1 MIKCVS
7 FDFDRTIAH
16 VTPLT
21 HHFVPKLL
29 AQKGINVSV
38 EEFLQHSIYLR
49 KNMPEHLVDR
59 FSKYGTLPKEERE
72 QFLKEYNRARVDM
85 IDLTYSG
92 DDLEELKN
100 WLVEQIFSTQKKI
113 LYDDVVDTIIKLKKM
128 GKKVYILS
136 GNHSDGIT
144 EMLDQAGIFDSF
156 EEIITVDK
164 FFTEKTDN
172 YQVLLDLTQLEP
184 EEILHVGDD
193 VMSDGFGPMKHNIN
207 VLIIRREKQMVVF
220 EDPDHNFKTITT
232 LQELFDFL

>member
-1 MIKCVS
+1 
-7 FDFDRTIAH
+7 
-16 VTPLT
+16 
-21 HHFVPKLL
+21 
-29 AQKGINVSV
+29 
-38 EEFLQHSIYLR
+38 
-49 KNMPEHLVDR
+49 MPEHLVDR

-92 DDLEELKN
+92 NDLEELKN
-100 WLVEQIFSTQKKI
+100 WLVEQIFSTQKKV

-128 GKKVYILS
+128 GKKVYIFS

-144 EMLDQAGIFDSF
+144 EMLDQAGILDSF

-193 VMSDGFGPMKHNIN
+193 VMSDGFGPMKHKIN
-207 VLIIRREKQMVVF
+207 VLIIRREQQMVVF

>member
-1 MIKCVS
+1 LIKCVS

-21 HHFVPKLL
+21 HHFVPELL

-38 EEFLQHSIYLR
+38 EQFLQHSIYLR
-49 KNMPEHLVDR
+49 RNLPEYLADR
-59 FSKYGTLPKEERE
+59 FSKYGTLPREERE
-72 QFLKEYNRARVDM
+72 QFLKEYNSARVDM

-100 WLVEQIFSTQKKI
+100 WLVEQIYLTQKKV
-113 LYDDVVDTIIKLKKM
+113 LYDDVVDTIVKLKQLD
-128 GKKVYILS
+128 KKIYILS

-144 EMLDQAGIFDSF
+144 ELLDQAGILDSF

-164 FFTEKTDN
+164 YFPEKTDN
-172 YQVLLDLTQLEP
+172 YQVLLEKSQFEP
-184 EEILHVGDD
+184 EEILHIGDD
-193 VMSDGFGPMKHNIN
+193 VTSDGFGPKKHNIN

-220 EDPDHNFKTITT
+220 EDPNNEFKTIIT
-232 LQELFDFL
+232 LQELFGFL

>member
-7 FDFDRTIAH
+7 FDFDRTISH

-29 AQKGINVSV
+29 AQKGINISV
-38 EEFLQHSIYLR
+38 EQFMQHSISLR
-49 KNMPEHLVDR
+49 RNLPEHLVDR
-59 FSKYGTLPKEERE
+59 FSKYGTLPKAERE

-100 WLVEQIFSTQKKI
+100 WLVEQIFLTQQKI
-113 LYDDVVDTIIKLKKM
+113 LYDDVVEIIIKLKQLD
-128 GKKVYILS
+128 KKIYILS

-144 EMLDQAGIFDSF
+144 EILDQAGILDSF

-164 FFTEKTDN
+164 YHPEKIDN
-172 YQVLLDLTQLEP
+172 YQVLLDLSQLKP
-184 EEILHVGDD
+184 EEILHIGDD
-193 VMSDGFGPMKHNIN
+193 VITDGLGPAKHNIN
-207 VLIIRREKQMVVF
+207 VLIIRREKQMVFF
-220 EDPDHNFKTITT
+220 EDPDHNFKTISN
-232 LQELFDFL
+232 LQELFSFL

>member
-100 WLVEQIFSTQKKI
+100 WLVEQIFLTQKKV
-113 LYDDVVDTIIKLKKM
+113 LYDDVVDTIIKLKKL

-136 GNHSDGIT
+136 GNHSDGIS
-144 EMLDQAGIFDSF
+144 EILDQAGILDSF

-193 VMSDGFGPMKHNIN
+193 VISDGFGPMKHKIN

-232 LQELFDFL
+232 LQELFDIL